1 MGFTEAVSSCFS
13 KYITFSG
20 RAARSEMWWFV
31 LFSVIGSVV
40 LGIVDSVVF
49 GMMSG
54 GMMSGNMGLLGGLFS
69 LVMICPSIS
78 VAVRRLHDTNRS
90 GWWYW
95 IVFVPLVGVIV
106 LIFFFVSKGTDGP
119 NDFGDDPLGGNGGG
133 QDNAMPDASL
143 SRSTI
148 PSVKR

>member
-13 KYITFSG
+13 KYVTFSG

-40 LGIVDSVVF
+40 LGVVDSVVF
-49 GMMSG
+49 
-54 GMMSGNMGLLGGLFS
+54 GMMSGNMGLLGGIFS
-69 LVMICPSIS
+69 LALLCPSIS

-95 IVFVPLVGVIV
+95 IVLVPMVGAIV
-106 LIFFFVSKGTDGP
+106 LIVFFVSKGTDGP
-119 NDFGDDPLGGNGGG
+119 NDFGDDPLGGDGGD
-133 QDNAMPDASL
+133 QDREMPDASL
-143 SRSTI
+143 SRSVI
-148 PSVKR
+148 PTVKRQQ